1 MSHWGWGKSRVLMPQ
16 DSLQILVS
24 HAEDSW
30 KGIPEF
36 NYTHYCREANHLLSV
51 VASICYFSLPVRS
64 NLYTHSYNWTQ
75 LLIMKESKKLMYLM
89 RLHSW

>member
-16 DSLQILVS
+16 DSLQIFVS

-36 NYTHYCREANHLLSV
+36 SYTHYCREANHLLSV

-64 NLYTHSYNWTQ
+64 NLYMHSYNWTQ
-75 LLIMKESKKLMYLM
+75 LLIMKESKKLMDLVS
-89 RLHSW
+89 LHSW